1 MFSDGGWFAS
11 GLRVQVR
18 QNGVWTDVSGQRATP
33 AYPYS
38 ASAGPNHTYQFD
50 FTPTAADGVRII
62 GVPGGT
68 RTFTSIGELEAYH
81 SGGGS
86 TGTPARYYV
95 DTFAAAPVF
104 ASPTSTTQT
113 GTLNAGTD
121 YVYCK
126 AWGRMI
132 GNSTAYNH
140 WWLRTDPDTGPA
152 GQYVSAYYLSHWGND
167 EAKDNSGTV
176 IPDC

>member
-18 QNGVWTDVSGQRATP
+18 RGGVWSDVGAVSVSP

-38 ASAGPNHTYQFD
+38 SAAGPNHTYT
-50 FTPTAADGVRII
+50 FTFPATSGDGVRII
-62 GVPGGT
+62 GAPGGT
-68 RTFTSIGELEAYH
+68 KTFTSIGELAVSYT
-81 SGGGS
+81 GS
-86 TGTPARYYV
+86 APPAAKYWA
-95 DTFAAAPVF
+95 DTYASAPVY

-113 GTLNAGTD
+113 GTLNAGTN

-126 AWGRMI
+126 LWGRMI
-132 GNSTAYNH
+132 GNSTTYNH
-140 WWLRTDPDTGPA
+140 WWLRTDPDIGPTD
-152 GQYVSAYYLSHWGND
+152 QYISAYYLSHWGND
-167 EAKDNSGTV
+167 EAKDNGGAV